1 MAASPATSTCAHAA
15 PMGVRAVGSSVAGL
29 CAVLAVLLGVS
40 SPLLAQGQPR
50 RPPEQAEP
58 QDAPPGGQAR
68 VPQLAQ
74 RGAALPKTPAEREK
88 MLSDL
93 YALLATA
100 DNEDSAKA
108 IAEAIERI
116 WHHSGSPTIDLLME
130 RALHAIAENNLELAK
145 KLLDHI
151 VVLAP
156 DYTEGWDR
164 RAYVSFMGND
174 VEHALGD
181 LRRALAL
188 DPNNFKA
195 LEGLGQILR
204 EIGET
209 KAALEAY
216 RKLLSVHPYWP
227 GAQQAVEELGREVEG
242 QGI

>member
-1 MAASPATSTCAHAA
+1 
-15 PMGVRAVGSSVAGL
+15 
-29 CAVLAVLLGVS
+29 VLLGVGGAA
-40 SPLLAQGQPR
+40 PLRA
-50 RPPEQAEP
+50 QAEP
-58 QDAPPGGQAR
+58 RQPPERTEPQSAPPGGEAR
-68 VPQLAQ
+68 PPHLPQ

-116 WHHSGSPTIDLLME
+116 WHHSGSATIDLLMD

-145 KLLDHI
+145 KLLDQI
-151 VVLAP
+151 VALAP
-156 DYTEGWDR
+156 DFTEGWDR
-164 RAYVSFMGND
+164 RAYVSFMSND
-174 VEHALGD
+174 IEHALGD

-216 RKLLSVHPYWP
+216 RKLLSVHPYWS
-227 GAQQAVEELGREVEG
+227 GAQQAVDELEREVEG